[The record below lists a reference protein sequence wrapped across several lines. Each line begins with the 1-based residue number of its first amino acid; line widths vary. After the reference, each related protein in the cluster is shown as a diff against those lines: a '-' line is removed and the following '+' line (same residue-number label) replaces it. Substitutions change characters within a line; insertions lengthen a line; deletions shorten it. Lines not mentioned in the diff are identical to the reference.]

1 MKRGDDMGTKSGPK
15 KGDKRLRIAIVGSP
29 SPTIRFGVLDCM
41 FLRAKQAD
49 PSGTPGILYL
59 PPTDE
64 IPGVPLQT
72 FDI

>member
-1 MKRGDDMGTKSGPK
+1 MKRGEEICTKSGSK
-15 KGDKRLRIAIVGSP
+15 KDEKRLRIAVVGSP
-29 SPTIRFGVLDCM
+29 SPTFRFGVLDCR
-41 FLRAKQAD
+41 FLRTKQAD

>member
-1 MKRGDDMGTKSGPK
+1 MKRGEEMGTKSASK
-15 KGDKRLRIAIVGSP
+15 KGEKRLRIAVVGSP
-29 SPTIRFGVLDCM
+29 SPTFRFGVLDCR
-41 FLRAKQAD
+41 FLRTQRAD

-72 FDI
+72 SDI